1 MRDGREIQLGVTQ
14 PAEPAL
20 VIVRGPAGIGKTG
33 LVRRWTASLP
43 STAVLW
49 PHVTPPRNA
58 HNFWMR
64 VLTQLHARGWI
75 TDQELFRAIGRAGQQ
90 NGSIR
95 DITGEVLSRIPESPV
110 IVIDD
115 LHGVLDDDVYLEI
128 VSDLSSF
135 LHMCDRMRAV
145 IIESSPSPIDTL
157 DLPAHLIISEAHLPP
172 VAFLGRGTGA
182 HASYRSPAPGLHT
195 LVHDPQMLRDICLVA
210 IPHEVD
216 AEIAAALTGR
226 DGPALLE
233 TLARWGL
240 GSLQA
245 SAHGPRFVFRAEVRT
260 EARAELRR
268 YWPEA
273 LSTAARRLSELA
285 LSRGRWEPA
294 FEYATLTEDASF
306 ITRIG
311 LRMNP
316 FPMDF
321 TPQMFEGITALPLE
335 QVRSNPMLGLLAA
348 TVAEHSPRR
357 DQSAAELY
365 QHSADAAHA
374 SRRGSNATERLVMLG
389 VESYALH
396 RSGNMSAAVNAA
408 QIFSDRARTMIDE
421 RQIDPELAH
430 VFGNFAY
437 QAAVTLIA
445 GDEFTTA
452 IALLRDLDHY
462 CLAHGIDYRRRFAL
476 AGRAFLEA
484 LGGRLPA
491 ARALAQMAD
500 VPPAPPMKR
509 SRSYR
514 AFLDSEAVIRAGMAG
529 DFPALHRAV
538 AAFRARPHEMHW
550 DILLFGEVLLDIATG
565 NTGAARVRFDEAVG
579 THLVP
584 STSKTTARRASYLRS
599 VLVLLGENPRLL
611 GTAGTRMS
619 EDPISLAF
627 SAGRDIDHGDYD
639 AASGKL
645 SKAAAG
651 ARTPFQE
658 HVVFTMLARLGIAG
672 QDADSTRDSA
682 SHLLVLARTHKLKIA
697 FALLADDERA
707 RILDSLGSPAELR
720 AAFAATR
727 PLTIDNAPT
736 NTSMLTARQLDVIRA
751 LAEFGS
757 RQEVAKKLFLSPG
770 TVKAHLRAIYKK
782 LDAHNQAEALYKAA
796 ALGLLQKR

>member
-1 MRDGREIQLGVTQ
+1 
-14 PAEPAL
+14 
-20 VIVRGPAGIGKTG
+20 
-33 LVRRWTASLP
+33 
-43 STAVLW
+43 
-49 PHVTPPRNA
+49 
-58 HNFWMR
+58 
-64 VLTQLHARGWI
+64 
-75 TDQELFRAIGRAGQQ
+75 
-90 NGSIR
+90 
-95 DITGEVLSRIPESPV
+95 
-110 IVIDD
+110 
-115 LHGVLDDDVYLEI
+115 
-128 VSDLSSF
+128 
-135 LHMCDRMRAV
+135 
-145 IIESSPSPIDTL
+145 
-157 DLPAHLIISEAHLPP
+157 
-172 VAFLGRGTGA
+172 
-182 HASYRSPAPGLHT
+182 
-195 LVHDPQMLRDICLVA
+195 
-210 IPHEVD
+210 
-216 AEIAAALTGR
+216 
-226 DGPALLE
+226 
-233 TLARWGL
+233 
-240 GSLQA
+240 
-245 SAHGPRFVFRAEVRT
+245 
-260 EARAELRR
+260 
-268 YWPEA
+268 
-273 LSTAARRLSELA
+273 
-285 LSRGRWEPA
+285 
-294 FEYATLTEDASF
+294 
-306 ITRIG
+306 
-311 LRMNP
+311 
-316 FPMDF
+316 
-321 TPQMFEGITALPLE
+321 
-335 QVRSNPMLGLLAA
+335 
-348 TVAEHSPRR
+348 
-357 DQSAAELY
+357 
-365 QHSADAAHA
+365 
-374 SRRGSNATERLVMLG
+374 
-389 VESYALH
+389 
-396 RSGNMSAAVNAA
+396 
-408 QIFSDRARTMIDE
+408 
-421 RQIDPELAH
+421 
-430 VFGNFAY
+430 
-437 QAAVTLIA
+437 
-445 GDEFTTA
+445 
-452 IALLRDLDHY
+452 
-462 CLAHGIDYRRRFAL
+462 
-476 AGRAFLEA
+476 
-484 LGGRLPA
+484 
-491 ARALAQMAD
+491 
-500 VPPAPPMKR
+500 MKR